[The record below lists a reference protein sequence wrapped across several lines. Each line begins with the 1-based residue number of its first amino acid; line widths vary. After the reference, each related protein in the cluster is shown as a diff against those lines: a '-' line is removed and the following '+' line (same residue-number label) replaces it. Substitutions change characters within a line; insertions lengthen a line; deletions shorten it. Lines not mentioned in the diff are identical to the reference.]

1 MPPRSLISSQTSTE
15 IIIRVS
21 QATLQ
26 EAVTKYG
33 EAFKEMSEK
42 VNEFEKALK
51 KVTSSIR
58 DNGGYYEKLAS
69 LLEQN

>member
-26 EAVTKYG
+26 EAVTKHG

-42 VNEFEKALK
+42 VKEFEKALK

-58 DNGGYYEKLAS
+58 DNCGYYEKLAS

>member
-26 EAVTKYG
+26 EAVTRYG

-42 VNEFEKALK
+42 VKEFEKALK
-51 KVTSSIR
+51 KITSSI
-58 DNGGYYEKLAS
+58 
-69 LLEQN
+69 